1 MPGAR
6 RNFLWPEE
14 GHPGRRLYSLRAPWQ
29 NFRQV
34 HFRSVKDTIAVPLH
48 RFGYHLAG
56 LPESVSRTVL
66 TGIGAAAKAAYFLPG
81 SPVRRKVG
89 AFCQAAGRTDPWP
102 IYSRMVDNLEAAALH
117 FARLHR
123 HGRERLVAQT
133 VVDSTLAEQYRR
145 LGASRTGLILLT
157 PHCAG
162 SVLSSAGLS
171 VFCPTA
177 LLVRES
183 REPVR
188 ARLMIE
194 YLEKLGPRL
203 IVSRNTAPATV
214 MRHIARALREGM
226 AVVGTADVIAPGVD
240 TVEVTAFGRHVSS
253 PAWPAR
259 ISARFGVPI
268 VPIFQRMDGE
278 RITLL
283 ADEGYVA
290 QEDLQQGTQR
300 WMASFERLFRRHPSD
315 WIFMLDK
322 HWSRVFAI
330 RATLQPQA

>member
-1 MPGAR
+1 MAEFP
-6 RNFLWPEE
+6 
-14 GHPGRRLYSLRAPWQ
+14 
-29 NFRQV
+29 V
-34 HFRSVKDTIAVPLH
+34 HFRRIKDAAAVPLH
-48 RFGYHLAG
+48 RFGRLLAG

-66 TGIGAAAKAAYFLPG
+66 AGIGAAAKAGYFLPG
-81 SPVRRKVG
+81 SPMRRKVG
-89 AFCQAAGRTDPWP
+89 NFCQVAGRTDPWP

-123 HGRERLVAQT
+123 HGREQLVAQT
-133 VVDSTLAEQYRR
+133 AVDSTLAQQYQR
-145 LGASRTGLILLT
+145 LDARRTGAILLV

-162 SVLSSAGLS
+162 AVLSSAGLS

-183 REPVR
+183 REPGR
-188 ARLMIE
+188 GRLMIE

-214 MRHIARALREGM
+214 MRNIARALRDGL
-226 AVVGTADVIAPGVD
+226 AVVGTTDVIAPAAD
-240 TVEVTAFGRHVSS
+240 TVEVTAFGQRVYS

-259 ISARFGVPI
+259 ISERFGVPI
-268 VPIFQRMDGE
+268 IPIFQRMDGQ

-283 ADEGYVA
+283 AEEGYVA
-290 QEDLQQGTQR
+290 QDLQKDTQR

-315 WIFMLDK
+315 WVYMLDK
-322 HWSRVFAI
+322 HWSRAM
-330 RATLQPQA
+330 AAAAGLQPAYTAP

>member
-1 MPGAR
+1 M
-6 RNFLWPEE
+6 
-14 GHPGRRLYSLRAPWQ
+14 
-29 NFRQV
+29 
-34 HFRSVKDTIAVPLH
+34 HFRLVKDSIAVPLH

-66 TGIGAAAKAAYFLPG
+66 AGIGAAAKAAYFLPG
-81 SPVRRKVG
+81 SSVRRKVG

-117 FARLHR
+117 FFRLYR
-123 HGRERLVAQT
+123 HGSERLVAQT
-133 VVDSTLAEQYRR
+133 VVDSTLAEQYQR

-162 SVLSSAGLS
+162 SVLSSAGLG
-171 VFCPTA
+171 VFCPTG

-240 TVEVTAFGRHVSS
+240 TVEVTAFGQHVSS

-283 ADEGYVA
+283 ADEGYVV

-315 WIFMLDK
+315 WVFMLDK

-330 RATLQPQA
+330 RPVAGRLCSRKHEPRP